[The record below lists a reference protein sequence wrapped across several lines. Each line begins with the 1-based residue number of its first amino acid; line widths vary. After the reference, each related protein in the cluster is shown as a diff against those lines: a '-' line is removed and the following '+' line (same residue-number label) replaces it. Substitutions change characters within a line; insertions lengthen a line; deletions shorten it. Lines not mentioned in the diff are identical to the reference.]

1 MKRNAA
7 DGLFTKPSR
16 DSSMLA
22 VIQRV
27 TAAEVRIDDKIV
39 GQIGPGLL
47 VLLGVSR
54 SDDEKDA
61 DYLSDKI
68 VHLRILEDEEGK
80 MNRSLIETG
89 GEIMVVSQFTLLGDC
104 RKGRR
109 PSFVEA
115 APAKTA
121 EGLYEYFVGQLK
133 SKGIP
138 VATGRFQAKMAV
150 SLVNDGPVTLIL
162 ESK

>member
-1 MKRNAA
+1 
-7 DGLFTKPSR
+7 
-16 DSSMLA
+16 MLA

-47 VLLGVSR
+47 VLLGISR

-68 VHLRILEDEEGK
+68 VHLRILEDEQGK